1 MLKSE
6 PRIKSGMTD
15 MTEGSIL
22 RHILLFAV
30 PLMFGNLFQML
41 YNTVDSVIVGNFV
54 GKQALAAI
62 GSTTMIVNMLVFFF
76 NGFSAGAG
84 VIISHRFGAKQTE
97 SLHTAV
103 ETSMAATFIM
113 SIIMT
118 VLGVANV
125 RPMLR
130 LMATPDDVFAEAAS
144 YLTIYIAGI
153 SGLLIYNMC
162 SGILR
167 AVGDSRRP
175 LFFLVLTS
183 VLNIALDL
191 LFVIV
196 FKLGIEGAAYAT
208 IISQAVSALL
218 TLRLL
223 SVSKEAYALSWK
235 GLGIEMNTLKAIFS
249 VGLPAG
255 IQAVLTA
262 FSNVFVQSYINV
274 FGSGVMAGWSS
285 YNKLDQF
292 IMLPM
297 SSVAMAATTFVSQ
310 NTGAKQYK
318 RADDGTKVSVLMI
331 LAVSAVIAALLYR
344 FAEPAVRLFSPDP
357 EVISYGA
364 LFIHTNVFFF
374 LLNCINHTLA
384 GALRGYGDSKGPMVI
399 LLTGFV
405 AVRQVYLYVLTHY
418 ISNTPKWVGF
428 GYPVGWMA
436 AAVMIVTYYA
446 VKKKKLISSGI
457 TL

>member
-1 MLKSE
+1 
-6 PRIKSGMTD
+6 

-235 GLGIEMNTLKAIFS
+235 DLGIEMNTLKAIFS

-297 SSVAMAATTFVSQ
+297 QSVAMSATTFVSQ
-310 NTGAKQYK
+310 NVGAKQYK
-318 RADDGTKVSVLMI
+318 RADAGTKISVLMI
-331 LAVSAVIAALLYR
+331 LAVSVVIAALLYR

-364 LFIHTNVFFF
+364 LFIHTNAFFF
-374 LLNCINHTLA
+374 LLNCINHTLT
-384 GALRGYGDSKGPMVI
+384 GALRGYGDSRGPMVI
-399 LLTGFV
+399 MLTGFV
-405 AVRQVYLYVLTHY
+405 AVRQIYLFVLTRY

-436 AAVMIVTYYA
+436 TAVIILIYYT
-446 VKKKKLISSGI
+446 VKKRKLITSGI
-457 TL
+457 T

>member
-235 GLGIEMNTLKAIFS
+235 DLGIEMNTLKAIFS

-436 AAVMIVTYYA
+436 AAVMIVAYYA

>member
-6 PRIKSGMTD
+6 PKIKSRMTD
-15 MTEGSIL
+15 MTEGPVL

-30 PLMFGNLFQML
+30 PLMLGNLFQML

-84 VIISHRFGAKQTE
+84 VIISHRFGAKETD

-103 ETSMAATFIM
+103 ETSMAATFIL
-113 SIIMT
+113 SIVMT
-118 VLGVANV
+118 VFGVANV

-153 SGLLIYNMC
+153 SGLLIYNMG

-183 VLNIALDL
+183 ILNIGLDL

-208 IISQAVSALL
+208 VISQAISAFL

-223 SVSKEAYALSWK
+223 SVSREIYALSWK
-235 GLGIEMNTLKAIFS
+235 DLRIEMQTLKSIFS
-249 VGLPAG
+249 LGLPAG
-255 IQAVLTA
+255 IQSVLTA
-262 FSNVFVQSYINV
+262 FSNIFVQSYINV

-297 SSVAMAATTFVSQ
+297 QSVAMAATTFVSQ
-310 NTGAKQYK
+310 NVGAKK
-318 RADDGTKVSVLMI
+318 IERADRGTSVSVAMI
-331 LAVSAVIAALLYR
+331 LTVSAVIASLLYH
-344 FAEPAVRLFSPDP
+344 FAEPAVRLFSPDQ

-374 LLNCINHTLA
+374 LVNCLNHTLA

-405 AVRQVYLYVLTHY
+405 AVRQTYLYVLTHY

-436 AAVMIVTYYA
+436 TGVMIVIYYA
-446 VKKKKLISSGI
+446 VKKRKFNTSGL

>member
-223 SVSKEAYALSWK
+223 SVSKEAYAFSWK
-235 GLGIEMNTLKAIFS
+235 DIGIEMNTLKAIFS

>member
-223 SVSKEAYALSWK
+223 SVSKEAYALNWK
-235 GLGIEMNTLKAIFS
+235 DLGIEMNTLKAIFS

-255 IQAVLTA
+255 IQSVLTA

-297 SSVAMAATTFVSQ
+297 QSVAMAATTFVSQ

-318 RADDGTKVSVLMI
+318 RADDGTKISVLMI

-436 AAVMIVTYYA
+436 AAVMIVIYYA
-446 VKKKKLISSGI
+446 VKKRKFNTSGI

>member
-235 GLGIEMNTLKAIFS
+235 DLGIEMNTLKAIFS

-436 AAVMIVTYYA
+436 AAVMIVTSYA

>member
-235 GLGIEMNTLKAIFS
+235 DLGIEMNTLKAIFS

>member
-6 PRIKSGMTD
+6 PKIKSRMTD
-15 MTEGSIL
+15 MTEGPVL

-30 PLMFGNLFQML
+30 PLMLGNLFQML

-84 VIISHRFGAKQTE
+84 VIISHRFGAKETD

-103 ETSMAATFIM
+103 ETSMAATFIL
-113 SIIMT
+113 SIVMT
-118 VLGVANV
+118 VFGVANV

-153 SGLLIYNMC
+153 SGLLIYNMG

-183 VLNIALDL
+183 ILNIGLDL

-208 IISQAVSALL
+208 VISQAISAFL

-223 SVSKEAYALSWK
+223 SVSREIYALSWK
-235 GLGIEMNTLKAIFS
+235 DLRIEMQTLKSIFS
-249 VGLPAG
+249 LGLPAG
-255 IQAVLTA
+255 IQSVLTA
-262 FSNVFVQSYINV
+262 FSNIFVQSYINV
-274 FGSGVMAGWSS
+274 FGSGVMAKKIG
-285 YNKLDQF
+285 
-292 IMLPM
+292 
-297 SSVAMAATTFVSQ
+297 
-310 NTGAKQYK
+310 
-318 RADDGTKVSVLMI
+318 RADRGTTVSVLMI
-331 LAVSAVIAALLYR
+331 LAVSAAIASLLYH

-374 LLNCINHTLA
+374 LVNCLNHTLA

-405 AVRQVYLYVLTHY
+405 AVRQTYLYVLTHY

-436 AAVMIVTYYA
+436 TGVMIVIYYA
-446 VKKKKLISSGI
+446 VKKRKFNTSGL

>member
-1 MLKSE
+1 
-6 PRIKSGMTD
+6 

-223 SVSKEAYALSWK
+223 SVSKEAYALNWK
-235 GLGIEMNTLKAIFS
+235 DLGIEMNTLKAIFS

-297 SSVAMAATTFVSQ
+297 QSVAMAATTFVSQ

-436 AAVMIVTYYA
+436 AAVMIVT
-446 VKKKKLISSGI
+446 
-457 TL
+457 

>member
-6 PRIKSGMTD
+6 PKIKSRMTD
-15 MTEGSIL
+15 MTEGPVL

-30 PLMFGNLFQML
+30 PLMLGNLFQML

-84 VIISHRFGAKQTE
+84 VIISHRFGAKETD

-103 ETSMAATFIM
+103 ETSMAATFIL
-113 SIIMT
+113 SIVMT
-118 VLGVANV
+118 VFGVANV

-153 SGLLIYNMC
+153 SGLLIYNMG

-183 VLNIALDL
+183 ILNIGLDL

-208 IISQAVSALL
+208 VISQAISAFL

-223 SVSKEAYALSWK
+223 SVSREIYALSWK
-235 GLGIEMNTLKAIFS
+235 DLRIEMQTLKSIFS
-249 VGLPAG
+249 LGLPAG
-255 IQAVLTA
+255 IQSVLTA
-262 FSNVFVQSYINV
+262 FSNIFVQSYINV
-274 FGSGVMAGWSS
+274 FG
-285 YNKLDQF
+285 
-292 IMLPM
+292 
-297 SSVAMAATTFVSQ
+297 
-310 NTGAKQYK
+310 
-318 RADDGTKVSVLMI
+318 
-331 LAVSAVIAALLYR
+331 
-344 FAEPAVRLFSPDP
+344 
-357 EVISYGA
+357 
-364 LFIHTNVFFF
+364 
-374 LLNCINHTLA
+374 
-384 GALRGYGDSKGPMVI
+384 
-399 LLTGFV
+399 
-405 AVRQVYLYVLTHY
+405 
-418 ISNTPKWVGF
+418 
-428 GYPVGWMA
+428 
-436 AAVMIVTYYA
+436 
-446 VKKKKLISSGI
+446 
-457 TL
+457 